1 MIFPRVSSSRSSFFT
16 LIAVVGLAGALAG
29 CSVAE
34 QAARTTVGSAS
45 EAAGEQVGKAIG
57 QQIASSANLPN
68 AGTAQWNQFMVSQ
81 AQVLFNYAFA
91 ANGMWPAEA
100 NYEAGEWVQYEMRA
114 DGEGQAA
121 LQTLER
127 AFLKTTEDGQEWW
140 RVKAQQEG
148 DTWIYEALLDPEQ
161 GEVVRL
167 RSKDPEGNV
176 GEVPVT
182 ERTVYQEPQQ
192 LTEESV
198 EGATVGEESVDTP
211 AGTFAARKVQFQGGM
226 GGGTTTWYLS
236 EEVPGHVVQY
246 RVQGSQGEAWISTLA
261 DYGSDATTTL
271 DSYE

>member
-1 MIFPRVSSSRSSFFT
+1 MIFSRVSSSRSSFFA
-16 LIAVVGLAGALAG
+16 LIAVVGLAVAIAG

-45 EAAGEQVGKAIG
+45 EAAGEQVGQAIG

-68 AGTAQWNQFMVSQ
+68 AGTAQWNRFMASQ

-100 NYEAGEWVQYEMRA
+100 NYEPGEWVQYEMSA

-140 RVKAQQEG
+140 RVKAQQEE
-148 DTWIYEALLDPEQ
+148 DTWVYEALLDPER

-211 AGTFAARKVQFQGGM
+211 TGTFTARKVQFQGGM
-226 GGGTTTWYLS
+226 GGGNTTWFLS

-246 RVQGSQGEAWISTLA
+246 RVQGNQGDAWISTLS
-261 DYGSDATTTL
+261 DYGSDTTTTL
-271 DSYE
+271 DSY